1 MEGFMLI
8 GQGLQKQVWVFM
20 QSIDMRKSYDG
31 LYGLIK
37 SFHSNPLSGDLFL
50 FLSKD
55 RKKAKA
61 MYWDG
66 TGLVILM
73 KRIERGCFANVLSRG
88 TMSLSEVALFFEGA
102 GCVRQRLSPPD
113 QTQRYL
119 P

>member
-1 MEGFMLI
+1 MLI

-20 QSIDMRKSYDG
+20 ESIDMRKSYDG
-31 LYGLIK
+31 LYGLVK
-37 SFHSNPLSGDLFL
+37 TFHSNPLCGDLFL

-61 MYWDG
+61 LYWDG
-66 TGLVILM
+66 SGLVILM
-73 KRIERGCFANVLSRG
+73 KRLEQGRFADIYSRG

-102 GCVRQRLSPPD
+102 GCVRERLSPPD
-113 QTQRYL
+113 HTGRYG

>member
-1 MEGFMLI
+1 MLI

-20 QSIDMRKSYDG
+20 QPIDMRKSYDG

-55 RKKAKA
+55 RKRAKA
-61 MYWDG
+61 MYWSG
-66 TGLVILM
+66 NGLTILM
-73 KRIERGCFANVLSRG
+73 KRLERGRFADVLARG

-113 QTQRYL
+113 TTSRYDA
-119 P
+119 

>member
-1 MEGFMLI
+1 MLI
-8 GQGLQKQVWVFM
+8 NQGLQKQVWVFM
-20 QSIDMRKSYDG
+20 QAIDMRKSYDS

-50 FLSKD
+50 FLSRD

-66 TGLVILM
+66 NGLVILM
-73 KRIERGCFANVLSRG
+73 KRIERGCFADVFARG
-88 TMSLSEVALFFEGA
+88 TMSLSEVALFFEGS

-113 QTQRYL
+113 QTQRYS

>member
-1 MEGFMLI
+1 MLI

-20 QSIDMRKSYDG
+20 ESIDMRKSYDG

-37 SFHSNPLSGDLFL
+37 RFHSNPLSGDLFL
-50 FLSKD
+50 FLSRD

-66 TGLVILM
+66 NGLVILM
-73 KRIERGCFANVLSRG
+73 KRLDQGRFADVLSRG

-102 GCVRQRLSPPD
+102 GAVCKKLSPSD
-113 QTQRYL
+113 RTHRYVA
-119 P
+119 

>member
-1 MEGFMLI
+1 MLI

-20 QSIDMRKSYDG
+20 QSIDMRKSYDS

-37 SFHSNPLSGDLFL
+37 GFHSNPLSGDLFL
-50 FLSKD
+50 FLSRD

-66 TGLVILM
+66 NGLVILM
-73 KRIERGCFANVLSRG
+73 KRLEQGRFADVLSRG

-102 GCVRQRLSPPD
+102 GCVRDKLSPID
-113 QTQRYL
+113 RTKQYVA
-119 P
+119 

>member
-1 MEGFMLI
+1 MLI

-66 TGLVILM
+66 NGLVILM
-73 KRIERGCFANVLSRG
+73 KRLEQGRFAAVFTRG
-88 TMSLSEVALFFEGA
+88 TMSMSEVALFFEGA
-102 GCVRQRLSPPD
+102 ACVRQRLSPVD
-113 QTQRYL
+113 RTHRYVA
-119 P
+119 

>member
-1 MEGFMLI
+1 MLI

-20 QSIDMRKSYDG
+20 QAIDMRKSYDS

-66 TGLVILM
+66 NGLVILM
-73 KRIERGCFANVLSRG
+73 KRLEQGRFADVLARG
-88 TMSLSEVALFFEGA
+88 TMSMSEVALFFEGA
-102 GCVRQRLSPPD
+102 GCVRQKLSPPD
-113 QTQRYL
+113 RTHRYVA
-119 P
+119 

>member
-1 MEGFMLI
+1 MEGIMLI

-55 RKKAKA
+55 RQKAKA
-61 MYWDG
+61 LYWDG
-66 TGLVILM
+66 NGLVILM
-73 KRIERGCFANVLSRG
+73 KRLEQGRFADVFARG
-88 TMSLSEVALFFEGA
+88 TMSMSEVALFFEGA
-102 GCVRQRLSPPD
+102 GGVRQRLSPPD
-113 QTQRYL
+113 STHRYDA
-119 P
+119 

>member
-1 MEGFMLI
+1 MLI

-20 QSIDMRKSYDG
+20 QAIDMRKSYDG

-50 FLSKD
+50 FLSRD

-66 TGLVILM
+66 NGLVIVM
-73 KRIERGCFANVLSRG
+73 KRLEKGQFADVTARG
-88 TMSLSEVALFFEGA
+88 TMSMSEVALFFEGA

-113 QTQRYL
+113 RTSRYVA
-119 P
+119 

>member
-1 MEGFMLI
+1 MLI

-66 TGLVILM
+66 SGLVILM
-73 KRIERGCFANVLSRG
+73 KRIERGRFADILARG

-102 GCVRQRLSPPD
+102 GCVKQRLSPPD
-113 QTQRYL
+113 HTHRYNS
-119 P
+119 

>member
-1 MEGFMLI
+1 MLSLH
-8 GQGLQKQVWVFM
+8 GLQKQVWVFM
-20 QSIDMRKSYDG
+20 QAIDMRKSYDG

-37 SFHSNPLSGDLFL
+37 TFHSNPLSGDLFL

-55 RKKAKA
+55 RVKAKA

-66 TGLVILM
+66 NGLVILM
-73 KRIERGCFANVLSRG
+73 KRLERGRFADVLARG
-88 TMSLSEVALFFEGA
+88 TMSMSEVALFFEGA

-113 QTQRYL
+113 RTGGYR